1 MYADTGPRAAISA
14 MMSSSPRTEPYSEM
28 VIMGYSPE
36 GTASVIYRSRATV
49 ANHCDVEHTNT
60 QKLLTAASGGV
71 TVLAGVHLRADHVLG
86 LVLLAG
92 HIGNTS
98 VGVDPLVRGVGVATI
113 AAAGIT
119 AVDHDLDRGDHITDG
134 ALGRNLDAISNARH
148 GGVGP
153 AGAATHR

>member
-1 MYADTGPRAAISA
+1 
-14 MMSSSPRTEPYSEM
+14 
-28 VIMGYSPE
+28 MGYSPE